1 MVKQEQNPAE
11 KKKKT
16 KGCLLWWVIIFFAII
31 ILGVIGGNLND
42 QEAQQ
47 KAQEQPTTTT
57 NDQTQEVG
65 LKCEGI
71 ISDKVSII
79 YDYVACVQ
87 EVSKLTSDSLIISE
101 FTKCSTTFMEDYY
114 NKTVKD
120 YNCTDAELVSIKN
133 MDQFYTTY
141 TNCIWNIKTDYTKD
155 MAGAFGEVSQCHANF
170 VTSFNNWLT
179 K

>member
-1 MVKQEQNPAE
+1 MVKTEQNPWE

-47 KAQEQPTTTT
+47 KAQEQPTTNEQPTEA
-57 NDQTQEVG
+57 QG

-120 YNCTDAELVSIKN
+120 YDCTDAELVSIKN